1 MSILFS
7 LKLPRDISNSDIKA
21 KLETH
26 LPSDIKVFGKINTL
40 MFSIDVKDAS
50 KTFDAKARTTNRTYY
65 YYLPAFCL
73 NNSFSSLITAALK
86 V

>member
-1 MSILFS
+1 
-7 LKLPRDISNSDIKA
+7 
-21 KLETH
+21 
-26 LPSDIKVFGKINTL
+26 

-73 NNSFSSLITAALK
+73 NNSFSSLIPAALK
-86 V
+86 LEIDEIFEREGLFND